1 MITGTIPNP
10 SEAKAERKQYVAAV
24 AKCPTCDAPM
34 DGHPQCEACSILTG
48 QGHWNRLCDYRSHK
62 ICDHCLVAWQR
73 AERQIGREISWRKFL
88 SPREQS
94 GASVVGETALSTDKP

>member
-10 SEAKAERKQYVAAV
+10 SEAKIERKQYVAAV

-48 QGHWNRLCDYRSHK
+48 QGHWDRLCDYRGHK
-62 ICDHCLVAWQR
+62 ICGHCVAGWQG

-88 SPREQS
+88 SP
-94 GASVVGETALSTDKP
+94 GDKAERR